1 LSCPT
6 PVDPSACPAG
16 QVACPCAGAAGSA
29 STFCVPAGAAC
40 IEPSAAC
47 PKPPSS
53 TPCPLPERCVESSCN
68 SAGPVCAKCATGSVL
83 SGGICV
89 SDITQY
95 CDVCTDAQ
103 VTALTKTSICP
114 SGTSCC
120 AGCGRQGICSQVCP
134 DHVCVQTGAASA
146 VTPSC
151 KTPAPADIDSST
163 NAGSDV
169 THTVTVPCSDPA
181 IDSIV
186 STIGTTAQSG
196 VGTDYPGSV
205 TVTKKGCKDSAKR
218 QGSSTLESTIYIS
231 GPAADTALNAAVQQ
245 LMATQI
251 DVTGASATYQ
261 SSSPDSSS
269 GLSGGAI
276 AGIVIGSVAAV
287 VIVLLLAY
295 VVSSSSRDAER
306 Y

>member
-1 LSCPT
+1 M
-6 PVDPSACPAG
+6 
-16 QVACPCAGAAGSA
+16 
-29 STFCVPAGAAC
+29 C
-40 IEPSAAC
+40 IESTAAC

-89 SDITQY
+89 ADITQY

-103 VTALTKTSICP
+103 VNALTKKSTCP

-120 AGCGRQGICSQVCP
+120 AGCGRQGICSAVCP
-134 DHVCVQTGAASA
+134 DHICATGAAA
-146 VTPSC
+146 LTPSC

-163 NAGSDV
+163 TAGSDV
-169 THTVTVPCSDPA
+169 THTVTVPCSDSAVPT
-181 IDSIV
+181 IV
-186 STIGTTAQSG
+186 DTIKSTAQSG

-205 TVTKKGCKDSAKR
+205 TVTQKGCTNSAKR

-231 GPAADTALNAAVQQ
+231 GPAADTAMNAALQQ
-245 LMATQI
+245 LIATPI
-251 DVTGASATYQ
+251 EVTGASATYQ
-261 SSSPDSSS
+261 SSAPESSSS

-295 VVSSSSRDAER
+295 VVTSSSRDAER